1 MEAHCFLSQT
11 EVAKGTAFAARARTV
26 KAHRR
31 AAYLSGSP
39 YSSLLYAR
47 AVQTAD
53 FYRLPH
59 CFLKKVATNRQF
71 TLVAY
76 SSHRK

>member
-1 MEAHCFLSQT
+1 MEAHCFLSQA

-31 AAYLSGSP
+31 AAYLSGSS

-53 FYRLPH
+53 FYRLPSALFSEKG
-59 CFLKKVATNRQF
+59 CDKQTIYFSRIQLP
-71 TLVAY
+71 
-76 SSHRK
+76 S